1 MKQFNV
7 IIWNPNAKRFE
18 TYDII
23 PRLVDEYKALKK
35 SKTMQKIKPLPETF
49 EEFRKFVKDEIMYQW
64 WGRTEYEIIL
74 VDFIN
79 LRDAERRND
88 LMEYMKE
95 CLADDPLRCEAVDIT
110 KLGIMEI
117 VRKRGQKTLAAS
129 LLI

>member
-49 EEFRKFVKDEIMYQW
+49 EEFRKFVKDESMYQW

-74 VDFIN
+74 VDWPCQTYEEKWDIYRQIMMN
-79 LRDAERRND
+79 LDHVTE
-88 LMEYMKE
+88 LVMESIK
-95 CLADDPLRCEAVDIT
+95 
-110 KLGIMEI
+110 
-117 VRKRGQKTLAAS
+117 KR
-129 LLI
+129 